1 MSQADTPADFVQR
14 RVVFHGRVQ
23 GVGFRATTARIAR
36 RFPVTG
42 YVRNLRDG
50 SVELVAAG
58 DPSVLQRFVED
69 IQRDFRHEISRID
82 MTECAGE
89 DRLDR
94 FEIRY

>member
-1 MSQADTPADFVQR
+1 MSQADVPMKFVQR
-14 RVVFHGRVQ
+14 RAIFHGRVQ

-50 SVELVAAG
+50 TVELVADGQEA
-58 DPSVLQRFVED
+58 VVQRFLEE
-69 IQRDFRHEISRID
+69 IQRDFRHEISRIE
-82 MTECAGE
+82 MTDAAGSP
-89 DRLDR
+89 RLDR